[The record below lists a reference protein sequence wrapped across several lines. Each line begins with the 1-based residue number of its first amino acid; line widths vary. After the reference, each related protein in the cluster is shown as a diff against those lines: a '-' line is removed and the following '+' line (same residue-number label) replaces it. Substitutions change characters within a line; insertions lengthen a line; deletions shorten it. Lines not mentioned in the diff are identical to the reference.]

1 MRDVL
6 IDGRSWCQKSC
17 RCLAA
22 LFGIVLLGIG
32 VLGLV
37 AGLVTGPG
45 ASSVFGIK
53 PAAAAEAT
61 LDPGTPDA
69 GPLVTVAAFHAAL
82 RAGDA
87 NGVVRL
93 LDKDVLIFEGGRVQ
107 RSLAEYQ
114 EHHLQADMEASR
126 SLTRKILSTH
136 VFAVGRQAVVATQ
149 SRTTGRFRDRDYD
162 LIGTETAVLA
172 RADNGSWRITHLH
185 WSSRPADG

>member
-1 MRDVL
+1 ML
-6 IDGRSWCQKSC
+6 I
-17 RCLAA
+17 
-22 LFGIVLLGIG
+22 
-32 VLGLV
+32 
-37 AGLVTGPG
+37 TGSG
-45 ASSVFGIK
+45 ASLDFGIK
-53 PAAAAEAT
+53 PAVAAEAA

-69 GPLVTVAAFHAAL
+69 GPLATVAAFHATL

-87 NGVVRL
+87 DGVVRL

-126 SLTRKILSTH
+126 SLTRKILSTR
-136 VFAVGRQAVVATQ
+136 VFAAGRQAVVATQ

-162 LIGTETAVLA
+162 LMGTETAVLA
-172 RADNGSWRITHLH
+172 RGDDGAWRITHLH